1 METKFNF
8 NSQVCTSR
16 SQSER
21 LLALGLKKETADM
34 CSVIDHVS
42 NGDKWEEVDTI
53 FSCTPDDWNFIES
66 VTPRWSMHRLI
77 EMMPISIRKDG
88 FHNSLVYDFH
98 RDWCVYMLYAN
109 GEQLPYN
116 KILEGFQNCNLYDNI
131 IDCIEWLI
139 KEGYFNKE
147 YLV

>member
-1 METKFNF
+1 MKF
-8 NSQVCTSR
+8 NSQICTSR

-34 CSVIDHVS
+34 VYQYLNQFDGWYVRPL
-42 NGDKWEEVDTI
+42 DVDESIHHTEIPAWSLSRLLKIIQPMMENQNEITI
-53 FSCTPDDWNFIES
+53 PF
-66 VTPRWSMHRLI
+66 
-77 EMMPISIRKDG
+77 
-88 FHNSLVYDFH
+88 
-98 RDWCVYMLYAN
+98 AN
-109 GEQLPYN
+109 IFNQ
-116 KILEGFQNCNLYDNI
+116 I